1 MKSFTCFI
9 KVVCIICL
17 LQVISFETFS
27 QVRVIM
33 TDPLNPINESSKVY
47 DTIFVEQP
55 NGDILMKIEEHIP
68 IKNKSDEI
76 MNYGINPTSQSA
88 KLYDTIYIEQ
98 SDGKVLTKFVKLDA
112 WTLSKEE
119 VYSKADNWPEFN
131 GGEIALSN
139 FLKQQMRY
147 PVEDKKNKVEGYVIL
162 NFLIDEKGQ
171 LSEYKVLRNTS
182 GSKSLEAEAL
192 RLIKIMPNWKS
203 ATRRDIPVKVNF
215 TMPIQFSLK
224 D

>member
-1 MKSFTCFI
+1 MKSFTRFI
-9 KVVCIICL
+9 RVVCSICL
-17 LQVISFETFS
+17 LQTISFNTFS
-27 QVRVIM
+27 QVKVIM
-33 TDPLNPINESSKVY
+33 TDPQNPIKESSKVY
-47 DTIFVEQP
+47 DTVFVEQP
-55 NGDILMKIEEHIP
+55 NGDIMMKIEEHIP

-139 FLKQQMRY
+139 FLNQQMRY
-147 PVEDKKNKVEGYVIL
+147 PVEDKKNKIEGYVIL

-192 RLIKIMPNWKS
+192 RIIKIMPNWKP
-203 ATRRDIPVKVNF
+203 ATRRDIPVKVSF
-215 TMPIQFSLK
+215 TLPIQFSLK

>member
-1 MKSFTCFI
+1 
-9 KVVCIICL
+9 
-17 LQVISFETFS
+17 
-27 QVRVIM
+27 M

>member
-1 MKSFTCFI
+1 
-9 KVVCIICL
+9 
-17 LQVISFETFS
+17 
-27 QVRVIM
+27 
-33 TDPLNPINESSKVY
+33 
-47 DTIFVEQP
+47 
-55 NGDILMKIEEHIP
+55 
-68 IKNKSDEI
+68 

-139 FLKQQMRY
+139 FLNQQMRY
-147 PVEDKKNKVEGYVIL
+147 PVEDKKNKIEGYVIL

>member
-9 KVVCIICL
+9 KVVCSICL

-27 QVRVIM
+27 QVKVIM

-76 MNYGINPTSQSA
+76 MNYGIKPTSQSA

-98 SDGKVLTKFVKLDA
+98 SDGNILTKFVKLDA

-119 VYSKADNWPEFN
+119 VYTKADEWPEFN
-131 GGEIALSN
+131 GGDIALSN